1 MSMSVLGLENLERIA
16 NEHVQSEKVE
26 ALNIGLEELK
36 SIMSKNL
43 DTMLA
48 NPFGMNR
55 MIDPRMAMQ
64 LMEEAKRNQMMM
76 LSPYDMMDP
85 ARLQARLRQIQQV
98 QAGQA
103 HIAQAASAQA
113 QAQQQMIKGQHP
125 SVSSSQQ
132 SSNTSRRQQKAKP
145 SKRVIAVDLPSNLQ
159 TIESVTTIFYPYGEV
174 LLVRVLRPKKQLPFD
189 LKQFQ
194 AEIPDLGKTVCA
206 IIEFE
211 QADAARFA
219 VQALKMRTKA
229 YGFRLALLEA
239 GAEEDL
245 YGPELEPQLPMLK
258 PGQAGPGTTDES
270 GIGESERSGRSSGSD
285 RDSDCDIKERYR
297 VSSGSESDTDLKN
310 LTEKWNPDVAEFVP
324 GQTSPKKR
332 TTSKTSVKIGENGRI
347 TTSLSINLSSPSKGR
362 TTSRLSLTP
371 KKEQKA
377 PTYTR
382 EYLLS
387 VRHHNGSKFTPTLD
401 FECDEM
407 RRYVPPQ
414 RRTSQP
420 IIQLSPQRRNSL
432 YRR

>member
-1 MSMSVLGLENLERIA
+1 
-16 NEHVQSEKVE
+16 
-26 ALNIGLEELK
+26 
-36 SIMSKNL
+36 
-43 DTMLA
+43 MLA

-55 MIDPRMAMQ
+55 MIDPRVAMQ

-85 ARLQARLRQIQQV
+85 VRLQARLRQIQQA

-125 SVSSSQQ
+125 SVNSAQQ
-132 SSNTSRRQQKAKP
+132 NTNSSRRQHKAKP

-194 AEIPDLGKTVCA
+194 AVIPDLGKTVCA

-211 QADAARFA
+211 QADTARFA

-258 PGQAGPGTTDES
+258 PGQAGGQGTTDES

-285 RDSDCDIKERYR
+285 RDSDCDIKGRYR
-297 VSSGSESDTDLKN
+297 HSSGSESESDIKN
-310 LTEKWNPDVAEFVP
+310 LTEKWNLNVAEFVP

-332 TTSKTSVKIGENGRI
+332 SSTPKTSVKVGENGRI

-362 TTSRLSLTP
+362 TTTRLSLAP
-371 KKEQKA
+371 KEQKA
-377 PTYTR
+377 PSYTR

-387 VRHHNGSKFTPTLD
+387 VRHHNGSKFTPTLE

-407 RRYVPPQ
+407 RRYVAPQ

-420 IIQLSPQRRNSL
+420 APVIQLSPQRRNSL